1 MEINKGV
8 VRYKISDAQAGQ
20 RLDNFLLGYLKGAP
34 RSLIYRLLRKGQVR
48 VNGGRVKPFR
58 RLEAG
63 DEVRIP
69 PVKTGDAAPKPDI
82 PKGWKDRIA
91 RSVIYESNEYI
102 GINKPGGLP
111 VHSGSGVA
119 YGLIDIATACEGWE
133 SLKLAHRL
141 DRDTSGCLLL
151 ARSAR
156 SQAAFQAELGKGTV
170 TKRYQALLKGSPRW
184 ENHTVDQPLA
194 QKNNA
199 GGEKTSFVDPDGKPA
214 KTTFHVLER
223 YPGATLVD
231 CQILTGRTHQ
241 IRAHAQHIGHSIVGD
256 RKYGGPTRLTGAGGL
271 KRQFLHCHHFQ
282 FEVGNEDVL
291 LHAPLAE
298 DLAGFLDKLSAL
310 AS

>member
-1 MEINKGV
+1 METNKGV
-8 VRYKISDAQAGQ
+8 VRYKISNAQAGQ

-69 PVKTGDAAPKPDI
+69 PVRTAEDAPKPHI
-82 PKGWKDRIA
+82 PQGWKDRIQQA
-91 RSVIYESNEYI
+91 LIYESNQFV
-102 GINKPGGLP
+102 GINKPGGLS

-119 YGLIDIATACEGWE
+119 YGLIDIATAIDGWE

-141 DRDTSGCLLL
+141 DRETSGCLLL

-156 SQAAFQAELGKGTV
+156 SQAAFQAQLGKGTV
-170 TKRYQALLKGSPRW
+170 TKRYQALLQGEPTWSDLAV
-184 ENHTVDQPLA
+184 TQPLA
-194 QKNNA
+194 QKKSA
-199 GGEKTSFVDPDGKPA
+199 GGEKVSYVDTSGKAA
-214 KTTFHVLER
+214 KTTFRVLDR

-241 IRAHAQHIGHSIVGD
+241 IRAHAQFLGHPIVGD
-256 RKYGGPTRLTGAGGL
+256 RKYGGPTKLPKVGGPG
-271 KRQFLHCHHFQ
+271 RQFLHCHHFQ
-282 FEVGNEDVL
+282 FFLDNEDVL
-291 LHAPLAE
+291 LHAPLSE
-298 DLAGFLDKLSAL
+298 DLERFLDRLNAL
-310 AS
+310 